1 MKQGLPFG
9 CSLWILVLTIFAIV
23 DMGWFSLYLVG
34 IILILIICY
43 EFFDEGEET
52 LMKLYGKRAVRNA
65 KVKLKLIR
73 KFKKFKRKSRFV
85 KDEEMAMREYSLMN
99 NIPYNIF
106 SRWMDCVKDVKRKKL
121 EPLVKDSVKYPNEII
136 IRYVDDTVKVLL
148 GLRLAQGSDPVL
160 QQEVMDRAVR
170 WALSFQCKEGGF
182 AAFDKDVTKPWL
194 EKVPFSDHNAI
205 LDPPCSDITGRVLE
219 YVGKAN
225 YPLDSSVLKRI
236 IDYMKSTQEDDGS
249 WWGRWG
255 VNYIYGTW
263 QALRGL
269 AAVKVDMNQ
278 EWVMRSRDWLES
290 CQNPDGGW
298 GETPGSY
305 DHVCLKGQGTSTAT
319 QTAWAVM
326 GILSFGDPTRP
337 SVKTGIQFLINTQY
351 SDGTWNGDQYTG
363 TGFPKVYY
371 MRYDYYR
378 MNWPLIALSEYRE
391 ALKNWKERRP
401 II

>member
-136 IRYVDDTVKVLL
+136 IRYVDDTVKK
-148 GLRLAQGSDPVL
+148 REPS
-160 QQEVMDRAVR
+160 RK
-170 WALSFQCKEGGF
+170 S
-182 AAFDKDVTKPWL
+182 
-194 EKVPFSDHNAI
+194 
-205 LDPPCSDITGRVLE
+205 
-219 YVGKAN
+219 GKAGTVREN
-225 YPLDSSVLKRI
+225 RKMESPERRENVTENTGNAKESNIITIPCTVTITARESNNKNESRASDNQPMSEEEYRQEIKRLKEENESLKR
-236 IDYMKSTQEDDGS
+236 K
-249 WWGRWG
+249 
-255 VNYIYGTW
+255 
-263 QALRGL
+263 
-269 AAVKVDMNQ
+269 
-278 EWVMRSRDWLES
+278 
-290 CQNPDGGW
+290 
-298 GETPGSY
+298 
-305 DHVCLKGQGTSTAT
+305 LKEN
-319 QTAWAVM
+319 
-326 GILSFGDPTRP
+326 
-337 SVKTGIQFLINTQY
+337 K
-351 SDGTWNGDQYTG
+351 
-363 TGFPKVYY
+363 
-371 MRYDYYR
+371 
-378 MNWPLIALSEYRE
+378 
-391 ALKNWKERRP
+391 
-401 II
+401 